1 MEAPPRPE
9 LFDFHGVPMTRFF
22 TDNWE
27 NVKTFK
33 AKPDDI
39 VIATYPKSGTTWV
52 CYLLD
57 RLFFGKTKP
66 EKETSLPLYMRVPFL
81 ELCIPG
87 HPKGKDLADQLTI
100 TPRLIKTHLPVQLV
114 PETFWENNCK
124 TVYVARN
131 PKDVAVSFFHFC
143 RMNSIHPSPGDWDG
157 FLQRFMEGKMTY
169 GPWHQHVVGW
179 WEKQQTYPNLHY
191 IFYEDLTENVGR
203 EIDKLCTFLGL
214 SVSAEEKESI
224 MTAVQ
229 FENMRDNKLTNFT
242 NAPLMNLKV
251 SPFMRKGKVG
261 DWKNHF
267 TVSQSERCDEHY
279 KKFIRSPGLR
289 FRTEVI

>member
-9 LFDFHGVPMTRFF
+9 LFDFHGVPMTKFF

-66 EKETSLPLYMRVPFL
+66 EIETSLPLYMRVPFL

-87 HPKGKDLADQLTI
+87 YPKGKDLADQLTI

-131 PKDVAVSFFHFC
+131 PKDVAVSFFHFS

-157 FLQRFMEGKMTY
+157 FLQRFMEGKLTY
-169 GPWHQHVVGW
+169 GAWHQHVVGW
-179 WEKQQTYPNLHY
+179 WEKKQTYPNLHY

-261 DWKNHF
+261 DWRNHF
-267 TVSQSERCDEHY
+267 TASQSERCDEHY
-279 KKFIRSPGLR
+279 KQLIRSPGLR